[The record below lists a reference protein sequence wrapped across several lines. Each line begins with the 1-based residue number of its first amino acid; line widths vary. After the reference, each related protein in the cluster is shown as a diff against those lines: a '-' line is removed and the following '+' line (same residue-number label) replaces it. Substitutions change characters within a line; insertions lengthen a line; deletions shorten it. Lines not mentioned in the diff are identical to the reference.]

1 MNDASHSSVAQRDPG
16 SEGQER
22 PASGAVSPLQSLR
35 FEHLGESDPEMYS
48 ILTSSQGMEGIRQ
61 QLFHMLFEREM
72 ALFSY
77 DCEMESMERANAL
90 QCIRILKNIFS
101 RRNERRSGHSTLYY
115 LIEMARDGSEEIPKD
130 RRALFMEI
138 YMLSRGSLGKADIP
152 IDSAPNFLE
161 YDGREG
167 ARVRSDFLDMMAERC
182 ESRMNSYLS
191 GLDPEVVERRVDAR
205 WRILDLLGGS
215 MDDWNDFQ
223 WQRRNVFTDSA
234 SISEIVD
241 LTEDEVKAI
250 DLAVEN
256 RLPFG
261 ITPYYLSL
269 FDRDSSR
276 RWDHAVRA
284 QVIPPLSYVNSI
296 ISPRVQSPQDLDF
309 MKEGQTSPVD
319 LVTRRYP
326 MIAILKPYNTC
337 AQICVYC
344 QRNWEIDNVTRAEN
358 ALASDEQIE
367 RALQWFR
374 EHPKVTEVLITGGD
388 PALMD
393 DDVLVELLQKVSDIK
408 HVSRIRIGTRLP
420 VVLPMRFTDRLV
432 TTIGRFHR
440 PPGQDLCLVTHFE
453 HPYEIT
459 PEAVEVV
466 QKLRMQGLAVYN
478 QQVFT
483 IENSRRFETAA
494 TRMLLK
500 QIGVDPYYTFN
511 TKGKE
516 ETSFYRVPIA
526 RLMQERKEEARLL
539 PGLSRTD
546 EPVFNI
552 PALGKNHLRAWQNHD
567 LIMISPLGERIYEFH
582 PWEKNITTAPTYV
595 YTDVPILNYLER
607 LHERGEDVEEYRSIW
622 YYF

>member
-1 MNDASHSSVAQRDPG
+1 MNNSSHPSVAQRDHGREGYGRLAG
-16 SEGQER
+16 S
-22 PASGAVSPLQSLR
+22 VSPLQTLSFEQLR
-35 FEHLGESDPEMYS
+35 ESDPEMHA
-48 ILTSSQGMEGIRQ
+48 ILTSSQGLEGIRQ
-61 QLFHMLFEREM
+61 ALYRMLIERE
-72 ALFSY
+72 AVLFSY
-77 DCEMESMERANAL
+77 GCEMESMERANAL
-90 QCIRILKNIFS
+90 HCIRILKNVFS
-101 RRNERRSGHSTLYY
+101 RRNERRSGESTLYH
-115 LIEMARDGSEEIPKD
+115 LVELARDGSDEVRQD
-130 RRALFMEI
+130 RRAFFLEI

-152 IDSAPNFLE
+152 IDIAPDFLGHE
-161 YDGREG
+161 GREG
-167 ARVRSDFLDMMAERC
+167 ARIRSDFLDEMAERC
-182 ESRMNSYLS
+182 ESRMRSYLS
-191 GLDPEVVERRVDAR
+191 GLEPEVVKRREESR
-205 WRILDLLGGS
+205 QRILDLLGGS
-215 MDDWNDFQ
+215 MDDWNDYRWHQ
-223 WQRRNVFTDSA
+223 RNVFADAS
-234 SISEIVD
+234 SISEIVE
-241 LTEDEVKAI
+241 LTEDERSAI
-250 DLAVEN
+250 DQAVKN

-261 ITPYYLSL
+261 VTPYYLSL
-269 FDRDSSR
+269 FDRDASR

-284 QVIPPLSYVNSI
+284 QVIPPLSYVNTVL
-296 ISPRVQSPQDLDF
+296 SPKVQGPEDLDF
-309 MKEGQTSPVD
+309 MKEGQTSPID

-344 QRNWEIDNVTRAEN
+344 QRNWEIGNVTVAEQ
-358 ALASDEQIE
+358 AMAPRESIE

-388 PALMD
+388 PALMED
-393 DDVLVELLQKVSDIK
+393 TVLVDLLQSISDIR

-420 VVLPMRFTDRLV
+420 VVLPMRFTDDLV
-432 TTIGRFHR
+432 ETICRFHR

-459 PEAVEVV
+459 PEAVRAV
-466 QKLRMQGLAVYN
+466 QGLRMKGLAVYN

-483 IENSRRFETAA
+483 MENSRRFETAA

-516 ETSFYRVPIA
+516 ETSWYRVPIA
-526 RLMQERKEEARLL
+526 RIMQERKEEARLL

-567 LIMISPLGERIYEFH
+567 LIMISPKGERIYEFY

-607 LHERGEDVEEYRSIW
+607 LHERGEDVDEYRSIW

>member
-1 MNDASHSSVAQRDPG
+1 
-16 SEGQER
+16 
-22 PASGAVSPLQSLR
+22 
-35 FEHLGESDPEMYS
+35 
-48 ILTSSQGMEGIRQ
+48 
-61 QLFHMLFEREM
+61 
-72 ALFSY
+72 
-77 DCEMESMERANAL
+77 
-90 QCIRILKNIFS
+90 
-101 RRNERRSGHSTLYY
+101 
-115 LIEMARDGSEEIPKD
+115 
-130 RRALFMEI
+130 MEI

-182 ESRMNSYLS
+182 ESQMNSYLS

-205 WRILDLLGGS
+205 RRILDLLGGS